1 MGLAWQQGPLA
12 VNTVGH
18 FLTPEPL
25 PPRLLFADRADRCGC
40 PDGNRW
46 VRQERGHR

>member
-1 MGLAWQQGPLA
+1 MVLAWQQGPPT

-25 PPRLLFADRADRCGC
+25 PTRLLFAEPARRRR
-40 PDGNRW
+40 NR
-46 VRQERGHR
+46 